1 MGGRSVLNGKI
12 EDIKHYIERLSVN
25 EQYRL
30 IPELLSDG
38 RAGVRRIGEILQG
51 RLKKEAAELERINRM
66 REIENEL
73 KKKGYR
79 LVAGIDEAGRGPLA
93 GPVVAAAVI
102 LPENFFLAGVD
113 DSKKLSPRM
122 REALYQSIIEEAV
135 AYGVGMVDSCE
146 IDRINILQATYRA
159 VGIALENLCQKPDC
173 LLLDAITL
181 PGCSLYQQSVVK
193 GDQKCLS
200 VAAASI
206 IAKVT
211 RDRFMEELHRSY
223 PVYNFLHN
231 KGYGTREH
239 VEAIIKYG
247 PCPYHRRTFIQDIRR
262 R

>member
-1 MGGRSVLNGKI
+1 VLNGKI
-12 EDIKHYIERLSVN
+12 EDIKHYIERLN
-25 EQYRL
+25 TKEQYRL
-30 IPELLSDG
+30 IPELLSDD
-38 RAGVRRIGEILQG
+38 RAGVRRIGEMLQS

-66 REIENEL
+66 REIEKDL

-102 LPENFFLAGVD
+102 LPEDFFLAGVD
-113 DSKKLSPRM
+113 DSKKLPPRT
-122 REALYQSIIEEAV
+122 REALYQSIIDGSV

-146 IDRINILQATYRA
+146 IDRVNILQATYRA
-159 VGIALENLCQKPDC
+159 VGIALENLGQKPDC

-211 RDRFMEELHRSY
+211 RDRFMEGLHRRY
-223 PVYNFLHN
+223 PMYNFLHN

-239 VEAIIKYG
+239 VEAILKYG
-247 PCPYHRRTFIQDIRR
+247 PCPYHRRTFIQNIRR

>member
-1 MGGRSVLNGKI
+1 VLNGKV
-12 EDIKHYIERLSVN
+12 EDIKHYIERLN
-25 EQYRL
+25 TKDQYRL
-30 IPELLSDG
+30 IPELLADD
-38 RAGVRRIGEILQG
+38 RAGVRRIGKTLQG

-66 REIENEL
+66 REIEKDL

-102 LPENFFLAGVD
+102 LPEDFFLAGVD
-113 DSKKLSPRM
+113 DSKKLSPQR
-122 REALYQSIIEEAV
+122 REALYQSIIEKAA
-135 AYGVGMVDSCE
+135 AYGVGMVDSSE

-159 VGIALENLCQKPDC
+159 VDIALDDLSQKPDC

-181 PGCSLYQQSVVK
+181 PGCSFYQQSVVK

-200 VAAASI
+200 IAAASI

-211 RDRFMEELHRSY
+211 RDRFMEGLHRRY
-223 PVYNFLHN
+223 PMYNFLHN

-239 VEAIIKYG
+239 VEAILKYG
-247 PCPYHRRTFIQDIRR
+247 PCPYHRRTFIQNIRR